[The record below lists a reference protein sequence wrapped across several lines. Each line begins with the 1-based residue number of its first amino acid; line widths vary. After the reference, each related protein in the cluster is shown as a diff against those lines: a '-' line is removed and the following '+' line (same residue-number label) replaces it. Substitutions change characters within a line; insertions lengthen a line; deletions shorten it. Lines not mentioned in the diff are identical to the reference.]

1 MKTFAEI
8 FQRAARR
15 KGGEA
20 ALLKLVPDETKSA
33 EELARTPDDRY
44 LSGMTRAIFKAGF
57 VWKVIDSKWPGFE
70 AAFWGFDIDRCM
82 GMSPDDEDALCRD
95 ERIVRNRQK
104 ILTVPHNAS
113 MIDTIRREHGSFG
126 AYLGS
131 WPDDDYVGLL
141 AALGKQGARLG
152 GMTCQYFLRFAG
164 RDGFVLSRDGVHA
177 LIDAGVID
185 RPPTSKA
192 ALQKVQQAYGRWR
205 DETGYGLTQLSRIL
219 ALSIDAPS

>member
-1 MKTFAEI
+1 MKSFAQI
-8 FQRAARR
+8 FQRAADR
-15 KGGEA
+15 KGGEEALQDLLQLELKTPGQLA
-20 ALLKLVPDETKSA
+20 ATPDE
-33 EELARTPDDRY
+33 RY
-44 LSGMTRAIFKAGF
+44 LSELTRAIFKAGF

-104 ILTVPHNAS
+104 ILTVPHNAQ
-113 MIDTIRREHGSFG
+113 MIDAIRREHGSFG
-126 AYLGS
+126 AYLGN

-164 RDGFVLSRDGVHA
+164 RDGFVLSGDGVYA

-185 RPPTSKA
+185 KPPTSKA
-192 ALQKVQQAYGRWR
+192 ALQKVQQAYNRWR
-205 DETGYGLTQLSRIL
+205 EESGYGLAQISRVL
-219 ALSIDAPS
+219 GLSIDAPS